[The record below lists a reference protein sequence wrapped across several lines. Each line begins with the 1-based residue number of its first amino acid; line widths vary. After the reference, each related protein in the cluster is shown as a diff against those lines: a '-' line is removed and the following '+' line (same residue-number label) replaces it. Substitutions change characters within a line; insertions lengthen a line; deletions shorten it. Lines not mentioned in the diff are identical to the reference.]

1 MRGAMSASPAAAT
14 RTASSSRSDGRV
26 LEQEAGGAD
35 AQRLEDV
42 LAGVEGREHHD
53 RRGVLRVG
61 EDPLGRREPVELGHA
76 DVHQHDVG
84 APAGDDVDR
93 GVAVGRL
100 ADDGDVGLGVED
112 DAKAGAQQAL
122 VVGDDDGDRAQR
134 RRPRAPGGASSP
146 SSSSRQRTSAVATD
160 SEMPLTRKDPAGRM
174 SSATRGPAI
183 WLHDLGGE
191 DLARPGG
198 VAQAAGD
205 DDRRPVEVARPR
217 TAARRRRCRCA
228 PRGRR
233 PRRWSARCMATA
245 QRTAATALEKV
256 TMSPSPVDLTSRP
269 SWLGDDLAQHR
280 EVPGA
285 PRVGLVVAVAVVERR
300 RADDVGEHDRDE
312 RRLHGAEHLRPCTG
326 GVSPQRVNRARHVHP
341 AG

>member
-53 RRGVLRVG
+53 GRGVLRVG

-122 VVGDDDGDRAQR
+122 VVGDDHGDRAQR
-134 RRPRAPGGASSP
+134 RRFAARRRVLAVVVLAPAHEHRRDRLRDALDPEGPGGAHQLGHA
-146 SSSSRQRTSAVATD
+146 R
-160 SEMPLTRKDPAGRM
+160 AGDL
-174 SSATRGPAI
+174 A
-183 WLHDLGGE
+183 HDLGGE

-205 DDRRPVEVARPR
+205 DDRRPVEVAALGQRLAGVDADAHLEAVGRAGRRPAAWPPR
-217 TAARRRRCRCA
+217 SARRR
-228 PRGRR
+228 PRWRR
-233 PRRWSARCMATA
+233 
-245 QRTAATALEKV
+245 
-256 TMSPSPVDLTSRP
+256 
-269 SWLGDDLAQHR
+269 
-280 EVPGA
+280 
-285 PRVGLVVAVAVVERR
+285 
-300 RADDVGEHDRDE
+300 
-312 RRLHGAEHLRPCTG
+312 
-326 GVSPQRVNRARHVHP
+326 
-341 AG
+341 